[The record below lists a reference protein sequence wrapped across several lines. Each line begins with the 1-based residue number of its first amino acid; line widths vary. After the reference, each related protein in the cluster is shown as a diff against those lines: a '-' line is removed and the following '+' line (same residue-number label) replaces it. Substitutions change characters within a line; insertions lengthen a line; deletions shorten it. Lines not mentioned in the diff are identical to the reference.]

1 MVLLASAC
9 APVLEFTDLQP
20 GVIPV
25 RDAHRLII
33 VPGDGR
39 HSVQVAIRR
48 AVARQAAEA
57 GTFEVEERLGRR
69 GERPED
75 GEVALQINVTG
86 WAPEGESGP
95 DGTGP
100 RITLEVTVTTVSGG
114 VRTISIEG
122 HAPAPKRGAELGQ
135 AMRAAIDDAAAALL
149 EAITPRRVT
158 RRLQLDDSD
167 GSQDPMLR
175 AATEGRIARAH
186 EDLRRYLERHPDNAA
201 AAYNLALLTE
211 ALGRYEDAIQYYDR
225 ALALDDEPLYRRARQ
240 ACTEILERAKG
251 APQAPG
257 G

>member
-1 MVLLASAC
+1 
-9 APVLEFTDLQP
+9 VLEFTDLQP
-20 GVIPV
+20 GLVPV
-25 RDAHRLII
+25 GDAYRLVI

-39 HSVQVAIRR
+39 HPAQVAIRR

-69 GERPED
+69 GERPKA

-86 WAPEGESGP
+86 WAPEPESWP
-95 DGTGP
+95 NGTGP
-100 RITLEVTVTTVSGG
+100 RINLEVTVTTATGG
-114 VRTISIEG
+114 ARTVSIEG
-122 HAPAPKRGAELGQ
+122 RAPAPEKGAELGQ
-135 AMRAAIDDAAAALL
+135 AVRAAIENAAAAML

-167 GSQDPMLR
+167 GSQDPILK

-186 EDLRRYLERHPDNAA
+186 EDLRRYLERHPENAA

-225 ALALDDEPLYRRARQ
+225 ALELDDEPLYRRARR
-240 ACTEILERAKG
+240 ACAEALGRAG
-251 APQAPG
+251 NALQAPRG
-257 G
+257 